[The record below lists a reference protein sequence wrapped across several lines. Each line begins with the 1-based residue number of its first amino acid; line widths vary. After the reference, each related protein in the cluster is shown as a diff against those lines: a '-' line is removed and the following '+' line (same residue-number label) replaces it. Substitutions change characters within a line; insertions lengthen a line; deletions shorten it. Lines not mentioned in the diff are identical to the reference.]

1 MKKILSF
8 VMLAATLAVSC
19 QKENIG
25 NSSSELRTVTVQAV
39 HEFGAPSKVTIGD
52 VVDNVCPVLWQT
64 GDEIKMINYV
74 SGESNYQKEV
84 GRGTVAAS
92 DNGASVAT
100 VAVSV
105 DETVELG
112 TTKVKFLLGNDQTF
126 GKPIVPVVQ
135 TQAGLGAENTNFFDY
150 TYAYTVQNPTV
161 AANTSFTLAHP
172 FAYVKIPLKSSV
184 YKGYSLRSVTLTN
197 TESSTN
203 STGYPA
209 GQISNINHTVPVFS
223 IPAEDETARKN
234 LLQGYVSGT
243 TSSDVMVTYTGN
255 VTVSDESQD
264 AWLVALPTAIARNMP
279 EPTRYNVTV
288 EMEKDGKV
296 VTALV
301 KFKTILYPSAVNEL
315 NVGEIVEADVTD
327 VEDMSTDFY
336 AQYNAGKDIV
346 IGDLTV
352 NKTNYPDGVLKTP
365 SEIDVDLLKAGGL
378 IFIDDKDGAVVNLAA
393 MTDGTSANTTIAN
406 AGELIL
412 IGRYKVSG
420 KQTEIKMNEM
430 RTPKA
435 LSVLNLRLTATYANN
450 KTSMSQLFAKNSGD
464 AASALRLCDC
474 NIDATLAQRVI
485 LDKQGTA
492 SAYSNIHVENCVVK
506 LNTAKTTS
514 LYWLNAAEESTSA
527 ILTIKNNVIYRS
539 SLVNQHAQVVYANNV
554 AYPGLTMNIHDN
566 TILNIH
572 GMYGTIRYTSAA
584 DLNVSGNLAVNDAE
598 NTNNA
603 ALSST
608 YGQAKFVVGG
618 TPTFVSEGGNYLT
631 TIGWTDTS
639 TITKFASPALTA
651 ASSDVFTDQVINP
664 FSSMNYETGYFPV
677 DASVVTNG
685 AGASYSTKY
694 YFSNSSAE

>member
-19 QKENIG
+19 QKENMG
-25 NSSSELRTVTVQAV
+25 NPSSELRTVTVQAV
-39 HEFGAPSKVTIGD
+39 HEFGVPSKVTIGD
-52 VVDNVCPVLWQT
+52 VKGNVCPVLWQT

-74 SGESNYQKEV
+74 SGTSNYQKEV

-100 VAVSV
+100 VAVTV
-105 DETVELG
+105 DETVEIG
-112 TTKVKFLLGNDQTF
+112 ETTVKFLLGNNQTF
-126 GKPIVPVVQ
+126 GKPKVPAVQ

-161 AANTSFTLAHP
+161 RANTSFTLAHP
-172 FAYVKIPLKSSV
+172 FAYVKIPLKSSA
-184 YKGYSLRSVTLTN
+184 YKGYSLKSVTLTN
-197 TESSTN
+197 TEASTDEA
-203 STGYPA
+203 GYPA
-209 GQISNINHTVPVFS
+209 GQITNVNHAKPVFS
-223 IPAEDETARKN
+223 IPAEDETKRDN

-264 AWLVALPTAIARNMP
+264 AWIVSLPTAIKTDMP

-301 KFKTILYPSAVNEL
+301 RFKTILYPSAVNEL

-352 NKTNYPDGVLKTP
+352 NKTNYPAGVLKTP
-365 SEIDVDLLKAGGL
+365 SEIDVNLLKAGGL

-406 AGELIL
+406 TGELIL
-412 IGRYKVSG
+412 IGRYKASG

-430 RTPKA
+430 RTPKD

-450 KTSMSQLFAKNSGD
+450 KTSMNQLFAKNSD
-464 AASALRLCDC
+464 NAASALRLCDC

-485 LDKQGTA
+485 FDKQGTA

-506 LNTAKTTS
+506 LNMTKTTS
-514 LYWLNAAEESTSA
+514 LYWLNIAENSTSA
-527 ILTIKNNVIYRS
+527 TLTIKNNVIYRS
-539 SLVNQHAQVVYANNV
+539 SLVNQYAQVVFAKDI
-554 AYPGLTMNIHDN
+554 AYPGLTMDIHDN
-566 TILNIH
+566 TFLNIH
-572 GMYGTIRYTSAA
+572 GQYGTIRYSSLA
-584 DLNVSGNLAVNDAE
+584 DLNVSGNLAVNDA
-598 NTNNA
+598 TNNETLTGNYQYA
-603 ALSST
+603 R
-608 YGQAKFVVGG
+608 FVFGG
-618 TPTFVSEGGNYLT
+618 TQIFDSEGGNYLT
-631 TIGWTDTS
+631 TIGWTETS
-639 TITKFASPALTA
+639 SIKKFESPALNA
-651 ASSDVFTDQVINP
+651 ASSDVFTDPQTNP
-664 FSSMNYETGYFPV
+664 FSAMNYTTGYFPV
-677 DASVVTNG
+677 NASVVTNG

>member
-8 VMLAATLAVSC
+8 VILAAALAVSC
-19 QKENIG
+19 QKENMG
-25 NSSSELRTVTVQAV
+25 NPSSELRTVTVQAV
-39 HEFGAPSKVTIGD
+39 HEFGAPSKVTIGN
-52 VVDNVCPVLWQT
+52 VADNVCPVLWQT

-74 SGESNYQKEV
+74 NGASNYQKEV

-92 DNGASVAT
+92 DNGAAIAT

-105 DETVELG
+105 DETVVLG

-126 GKPIVPVVQ
+126 GKPIVPAVQ

-184 YKGYSLRSVTLTN
+184 YKGYSLKSVTLTN
-197 TESSTN
+197 TEASTDDA
-203 STGYPA
+203 GYPA
-209 GQISNINHTVPVFS
+209 GQISNINHTVAVFS
-223 IPAEDETARKN
+223 VPAEDESARKN
-234 LLQGYVSGT
+234 VLQGYVSGT
-243 TSSDVMVTYTGN
+243 TSSEVKVSYTEN
-255 VTVSDESQD
+255 VTISENSQD
-264 AWLVALPTAIARNMP
+264 AWLVALPTAIAKNMP

-336 AQYNAGKDIV
+336 AEYNAGKDIV

-365 SEIDVDLLKAGGL
+365 SEIDVNLLKAGGL
-378 IFIDDKDGAVVNLAA
+378 IFIDDKDG
-393 MTDGTSANTTIAN
+393 GTVDLSSESNTVTIQN
-406 AGELIL
+406 GLIL
-412 IGRYKVSG
+412 IGRYKNAVS
-420 KQTEIKMNEM
+420 QTEIKIKDL
-430 RTPKA
+430 RTQKDV
-435 LSVLNLRLTATYANN
+435 SMLNLKFNAVGKMNQ
-450 KTSMSQLFAKNSGD
+450 MFAKNSSD
-464 AASALRLCDC
+464 QESTALRLVDC
-474 NIDATLAQRVI
+474 VIDATNSPSVI
-485 LDKQGTA
+485 MDKQGASGTYSAPYSCVYVDNSIIKLSSTSTA
-492 SAYSNIHVENCVVK
+492 S
-506 LNTAKTTS
+506 
-514 LYWLNAAEESTSA
+514 LYRINAAEPQSA
-527 ILTIKNNVIYRS
+527 AVLTIKNNVIYRS
-539 SLVNQHAQVVYANNV
+539 SLVNQHAQVVYANV
-554 AYPGLTMNIHDN
+554 AYPGMTMNIHDN
-566 TILNIH
+566 TFLNIH
-572 GMYGTIRYTSAA
+572 GTYGTIRYSSLA

-603 ALSST
+603 VLSGSCVN
-608 YGQAKFVVGG
+608 AKFVVGG
-618 TPTFVSEGGNYLT
+618 TPTFDSEGGNYLT
-631 TIGWTDTS
+631 TIGWTETS
-639 TITKFASPALTA
+639 TIKKFVSPALTA
-651 ASSDVFTDQVINP
+651 ASSDVFTDQVTNP

-677 DASVVTNG
+677 NASVVTNG